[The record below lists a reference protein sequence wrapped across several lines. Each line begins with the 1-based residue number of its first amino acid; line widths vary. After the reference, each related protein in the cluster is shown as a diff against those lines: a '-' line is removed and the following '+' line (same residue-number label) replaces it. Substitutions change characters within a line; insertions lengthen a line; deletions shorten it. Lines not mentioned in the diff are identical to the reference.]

1 MTAATRTI
9 HIVDDD
15 PAVRDAL
22 SVVFTLEG
30 YSVCVFSNAADFL
43 SNARCSAPDSVLLDV
58 HMPGKSGLDVLKEL
72 DASGFPAPVF
82 VISGQGDIPMAVRAI
97 KDGAFDFIEKPFDA
111 DTVVRRVEE
120 AIAAQSRRPAASP
133 PAAEVFADAFADALT
148 ARERDVLGEI
158 TKGATNKEAGRT
170 LGISPRTIEVH
181 RARIMEKLG
190 ARNTAD
196 LMRIV
201 LAGK

>member
-1 MTAATRTI
+1 MTTALKSI

-30 YSVCVFSNAADFL
+30 YTVCVYSNATDFL
-43 SNARCSAPDSVLLDV
+43 SSAGNSAPDCVLLDV

-72 DASGFPAPVF
+72 GAANFSAPVF
-82 VISGQGDIPMAVRAI
+82 IISGQGDIPMAVRAI

-111 DTVVRRVEE
+111 DTVVRRVEQ
-120 AIAAQSRRPAASP
+120 AISAERRRPS
-133 PAAEVFADAFADALT
+133 AEPSLPEFSEALT
-148 ARERDVLGEI
+148 PRERDVLREI
-158 TKGATNKEAGRT
+158 ALGATNKEAGRR

-201 LAGK
+201 LGG

>member
-1 MTAATRTI
+1 MSAGQKTI

-15 PAVRDAL
+15 PSVRDAL

-43 SNARCSAPDSVLLDV
+43 VAARAATPDCVLLDV
-58 HMPGKSGLDVLKEL
+58 HMPGKSGMDVLHEL
-72 DASGFPAPVF
+72 QSAGFPAPVF
-82 VISGQGDIPMAVRAI
+82 IISGQGDIPMAVRAI
-97 KDGAFDFIEKPFDA
+97 KHGAFDFIEKPFDA
-111 DTVVRRVEE
+111 DTVVVRVEE
-120 AIAAQSRRPAASP
+120 AVAAELRRPAGNDTD
-133 PAAEVFADAFADALT
+133 AAAIADNLT
-148 ARERDVLGEI
+148 PRERDVLREI
-158 TKGATNKEAGRT
+158 TAGATNKEAGRK

-201 LAGK
+201 LAGQ